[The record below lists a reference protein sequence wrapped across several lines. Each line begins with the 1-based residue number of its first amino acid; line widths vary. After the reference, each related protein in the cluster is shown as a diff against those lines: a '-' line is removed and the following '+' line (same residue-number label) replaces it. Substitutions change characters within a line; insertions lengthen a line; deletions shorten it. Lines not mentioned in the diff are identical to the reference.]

1 MGSFNIIICGGGL
14 AGLACAI
21 GLTKKGHKV
30 TVLEASPEL
39 GEVGA
44 GIQIPP
50 NAVRVL
56 SEYGILDKFTPI
68 VTKPKS
74 LVVRRYDTGEV
85 LSTTPFDPHTTD
97 TYGYPYFVIHRAD
110 YLKILYDS
118 AIESS
123 VHVIMNARV
132 DKVDVET
139 TTVILTT
146 GEQYTADLIIGA
158 DGIRS
163 KVRDTAVVT
172 DETVLPLPS
181 AHCAY
186 RATIPRDV
194 MLADPLIA
202 HLMTDVNSNCWI
214 GYRRHIMAYPIR
226 NGEMYNMVLVNPGQA
241 PVGKWNVAGD
251 LEEMRNHY
259 KTYDPVVQR
268 LLSHVT
274 STLQWVLADMPKLPR
289 WVKGNVALIGDA
301 AHAMLPYLAQG
312 AAQAIEDGATLISE
326 LDAIDTV
333 DEIPAALVKYQKRR
347 VIRAQ
352 TIQAGARNVGDTWHL
367 PDGDEQVERDA
378 KMKAR
383 DDDNPS
389 KWANQGFQQWLF
401 GWNAFTNEY

>member
-1 MGSFNIIICGGGL
+1 
-14 AGLACAI
+14 
-21 GLTKKGHKV
+21 
-30 TVLEASPEL
+30 
-39 GEVGA
+39 
-44 GIQIPP
+44 
-50 NAVRVL
+50 
-56 SEYGILDKFTPI
+56 
-68 VTKPKS
+68 
-74 LVVRRYDTGEV
+74 
-85 LSTTPFDPHTTD
+85 
-97 TYGYPYFVIHRAD
+97 
-110 YLKILYDS
+110 
-118 AIESS
+118 
-123 VHVIMNARV
+123 
-132 DKVDVET
+132 
-139 TTVILTT
+139 
-146 GEQYTADLIIGA
+146 YTADLIIGA

-312 AAQAIEDGATLISE
+312 AAQAIED
-326 LDAIDTV
+326 
-333 DEIPAALVKYQKRR
+333 
-347 VIRAQ
+347 
-352 TIQAGARNVGDTWHL
+352 
-367 PDGDEQVERDA
+367 
-378 KMKAR
+378 
-383 DDDNPS
+383 
-389 KWANQGFQQWLF
+389 
-401 GWNAFTNEY
+401 